1 MVNEELLR
9 NMLKEKGLKLKFIAE
24 KMGLTPQGLS
34 LKMSNVNEFTVSEA
48 YKLSSILGL
57 DSKELN
63 SQIFLPNSVT

>member
-9 NMLKEKGLKLKFIAE
+9 NMIKEKGLKLKFIAE